1 MRPYIGIKML
11 QLNAQNAAQMQQRDS
26 KFPAITHG
34 ILVPSVTAGSPA
46 AKAGLQQG
54 DIITGEH
61 VFIRDSAFQHA
72 FPRCSKIARHTVFR
86 TCATL
91 HGLVPQVMVRMGTL
105 VLTCQQRHSSRH

>member
-34 ILVPSVTAGSPA
+34 ILVPSVTTGSPA

-61 VFIRDSAFQHA
+61 IFIRESAISACIPPKWHVLLSLEHAQCHIDSCH
-72 FPRCSKIARHTVFR
+72 R
-86 TCATL
+86 L
-91 HGLVPQVMVRMGTL
+91 W
-105 VLTCQQRHSSRH
+105 